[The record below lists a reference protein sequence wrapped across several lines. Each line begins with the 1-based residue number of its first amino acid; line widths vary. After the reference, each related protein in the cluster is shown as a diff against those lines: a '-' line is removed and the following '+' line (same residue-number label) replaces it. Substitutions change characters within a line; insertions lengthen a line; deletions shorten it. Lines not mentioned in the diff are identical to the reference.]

1 MICICCY
8 CQSCC
13 VCDKPLLFLLKCS
26 GNLCFAGGLIWTKVP
41 QFHSC
46 PYPKCHGDLPRRW
59 REKGIGGMVKRAF
72 SFLCLAHPCKVLSR
86 ATAYNSRHEIVLL
99 PLEITLVDLGK
110 GAGPRIHSSSWVNC
124 SGVTW
129 PNPHPAISMVGMPVC
144 IWDIAT
150 WWFGTSQAPRG
161 QQVRVISGCNTLRPW
176 HFCLPT
182 MDLLIK
188 LCGKTVGH

>member
-1 MICICCY
+1 MIWICCY

-13 VCDKPLLFLLKCS
+13 VCEKPLLFLLKCS
-26 GNLCFAGGLIWTKVP
+26 GNLCFAGGLIWTKMP

-72 SFLCLAHPCKVLSR
+72 SFLCLAHPCKGLSR
-86 ATAYNSRHEIVLL
+86 TTAYNSRHEMVLL

-110 GAGPRIHSSSWVNC
+110 GAGPTIHSYSWVNC

-129 PNPHPAISMVGMPVC
+129 PQPTSSNIYGRHASVYMGHSHLMVRHLTSTPWAASPSH
-144 IWDIAT
+144 IW
-150 WWFGTSQAPRG
+150 
-161 QQVRVISGCNTLRPW
+161 
-176 HFCLPT
+176 
-182 MDLLIK
+182 M
-188 LCGKTVGH
+188 